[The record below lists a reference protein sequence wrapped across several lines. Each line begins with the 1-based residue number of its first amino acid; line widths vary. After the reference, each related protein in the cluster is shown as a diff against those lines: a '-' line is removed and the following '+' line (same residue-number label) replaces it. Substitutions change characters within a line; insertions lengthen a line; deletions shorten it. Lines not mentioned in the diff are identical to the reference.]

1 MRSESPLRGAPEVDI
16 VEEIEGCQEPCG
28 GTAAAGTSARR
39 DADTAHRRSNASSRP
54 SGKAL
59 RRIDR
64 RTAERIVLKI
74 EQLARDPDSLSN
86 NVTAMKGG
94 EGLMRLRVGDWR
106 VIYRNG
112 VIVNVV
118 KIAPRGSAYE

>member
-1 MRSESPLRGAPEVDI
+1 MAKPIVYSRGAL
-16 VEEIEGCQEPCG
+16 
-28 GTAAAGTSARR
+28 
-39 DADTAHRRSNASSRP
+39 
-54 SGKAL
+54 KAL
-59 RRIDR
+59 GRIDR

-74 EQLARDPDSLSN
+74 EQLARDPDSLAN

-106 VIYRNG
+106 VIYRDG

>member
-1 MRSESPLRGAPEVDI
+1 MSKPIVSSRGAL
-16 VEEIEGCQEPCG
+16 
-28 GTAAAGTSARR
+28 
-39 DADTAHRRSNASSRP
+39 
-54 SGKAL
+54 KAL

-74 EQLARDPDSLSN
+74 EQLARDPDSLAN

-94 EGLMRLRVGDWR
+94 GGLMRLRVGDWR
-106 VIYRNG
+106 VTYRDW

-118 KIAPRGSAYE
+118 KIAPRGAYE

>member
-1 MRSESPLRGAPEVDI
+1 MAKAIVYSRGAL
-16 VEEIEGCQEPCG
+16 
-28 GTAAAGTSARR
+28 
-39 DADTAHRRSNASSRP
+39 
-54 SGKAL
+54 KAL

-74 EQLARDPDSLSN
+74 EQLARDPDSLAN

-94 EGLMRLRVGDWR
+94 ERLMRRRVGDWR
-106 VIYRNG
+106 VIYRDG
-112 VIVNVV
+112 VIVDVV

>member
-1 MRSESPLRGAPEVDI
+1 MSKPIVYSRGAL
-16 VEEIEGCQEPCG
+16 
-28 GTAAAGTSARR
+28 
-39 DADTAHRRSNASSRP
+39 
-54 SGKAL
+54 KAL

-74 EQLARDPDSLSN
+74 EQLARDPESLAN

-106 VIYRNG
+106 VIYRDW